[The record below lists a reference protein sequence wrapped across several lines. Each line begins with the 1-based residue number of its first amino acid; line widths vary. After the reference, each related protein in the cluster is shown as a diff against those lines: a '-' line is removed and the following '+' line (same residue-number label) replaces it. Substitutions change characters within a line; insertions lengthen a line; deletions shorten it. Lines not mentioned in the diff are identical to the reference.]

1 MSNISDIKIDLE
13 YLIDEH
19 GYKHYLDKKL
29 GQGGQGAV
37 FSTTDKNVVIKVVLN
52 QSTGQI
58 VSNKDRYI
66 KFKDNIDEVRILPLP
81 KDMHIAKP
89 IHLLKEP
96 INGYVMRLLS
106 DMIPIKKL
114 IIPDEDSITKFYIKT
129 GGLRRRLALL
139 KNIAKDLAR
148 LNSMSIVY
156 ADISPE
162 NIFVSS
168 NIEEEETWFIDADN
182 MRYMIDFDKPIYT
195 PGYGAPEVVRCIA
208 SNNTLSDIYS
218 FAILAF
224 ELLSLTSPFE
234 GELLLDGE
242 NWEDEWSD
250 EIDYYEKAE
259 RGEIP
264 WIEDKEDDSN
274 FSDKGI
280 PRSIVLSSKL
290 MELFQRTFGR
300 EGRENPLSRPSMSEW
315 YEVLSQAESATIKC
329 KKCNSTFYLGKN
341 LCPFCN
347 EQRDRIY
354 QVRIYDY
361 FNKASILVD
370 DICEENNFNCE
381 IRDEDIS
388 LFKQVGFKVLD
399 IDNEKKYLYSNEV
412 MNILISDEI
421 TKAIEIEKKQLT
433 TAIKN
438 LMDRDIIVIDQNQV
452 HNLKKNESY
461 HFYDLEN
468 IKVLIKTD
476 NLVEKRVFFKLL

>member
-1 MSNISDIKIDLE
+1 
-13 YLIDEH
+13 
-19 GYKHYLDKKL
+19 
-29 GQGGQGAV
+29 
-37 FSTTDKNVVIKVVLN
+37 
-52 QSTGQI
+52 
-58 VSNKDRYI
+58 
-66 KFKDNIDEVRILPLP
+66 
-81 KDMHIAKP
+81 
-89 IHLLKEP
+89 
-96 INGYVMRLLS
+96 
-106 DMIPIKKL
+106 
-114 IIPDEDSITKFYIKT
+114 
-129 GGLRRRLALL
+129 
-139 KNIAKDLAR
+139 
-148 LNSMSIVY
+148 
-156 ADISPE
+156 
-162 NIFVSS
+162 
-168 NIEEEETWFIDADN
+168 
-182 MRYMIDFDKPIYT
+182 
-195 PGYGAPEVVRCIA
+195 
-208 SNNTLSDIYS
+208 
-218 FAILAF
+218 
-224 ELLSLTSPFE
+224 
-234 GELLLDGE
+234 
-242 NWEDEWSD
+242 
-250 EIDYYEKAE
+250 
-259 RGEIP
+259 
-264 WIEDKEDDSN
+264 
-274 FSDKGI
+274 
-280 PRSIVLSSKL
+280 

-370 DICEENNFNCE
+370 DICDENNFNCE